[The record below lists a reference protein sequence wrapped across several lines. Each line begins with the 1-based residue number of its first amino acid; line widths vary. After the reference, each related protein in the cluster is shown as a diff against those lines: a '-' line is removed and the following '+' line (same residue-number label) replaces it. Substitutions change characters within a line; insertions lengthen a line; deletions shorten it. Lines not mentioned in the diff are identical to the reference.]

1 MIGCRR
7 AGRGRDSADGVRVN
21 VGGDA
26 EPLRVVYI
34 AGAQHCGSTMLD
46 AVLGAA
52 PGARSLGEVGGF
64 HRHSEGAVCDCG
76 RPAAS
81 CSPCRDVVTKLAD
94 TSGLE
99 RFGAVSRL
107 PLKERRAH
115 WTVVGGARRREYAR
129 LADAVFD
136 AAAAAT
142 GASILI
148 DSSKNAGRAGAL
160 VHESRHDI
168 RVVHLVRDGRSYLA
182 SKRRRAAAEGRRVV
196 PPLALGTWLV
206 KNLLLWS
213 LLRRRV
219 GRDRYLLCRYEDLI
233 ADPERELDRIG
244 RFAGLDTAGLGRRA
258 IELGVD
264 RDHLFEPQRRLD
276 YHRVVLD
283 PARASASRATS
294 AVRHPLLYWVAG
306 GFVSRRWGYTRA
318 GLKGTPAGAVR

>member
-1 MIGCRR
+1 MG
-7 AGRGRDSADGVRVN
+7 D
-21 VGGDA
+21 DA
-26 EPLRVVYI
+26 ERLRVVYI

-52 PGARSLGEVGGF
+52 PSARSLGEVGGF
-64 HRHSEGAVCDCG
+64 HRHTDGAGCDCG
-76 RPAAS
+76 CPAAS
-81 CSPCRDVVTKLAD
+81 CPPCRAVVAQLAG

-99 RFGAVSRL
+99 RFGVVSRL

-115 WTVVGGARRREYAR
+115 WTVIGGARRREYAS
-129 LADAVFD
+129 LADGVFD

-142 GASILI
+142 GASILV

-160 VHESRHDI
+160 VHDSRHEV

-196 PPLALGTWLV
+196 PPVALGAWLI

-213 LLRRRV
+213 LLRRGV
-219 GRDRYLLCRYEDLI
+219 GRDRYLLCRYEDLM
-233 ADPERELDRIG
+233 ADPEGELDRIG
-244 RFAGLDTAGLGRRA
+244 RFAGIDTAGLGRRA

-264 RDHLFEPQRRLD
+264 REHLFEPRRRLD
-276 YHRVVLD
+276 YHHVVLD

-306 GFVSRRWGYTRA
+306 GFLSRRWGYTRA
-318 GLKGTPAGAVR
+318 GLEAGPSGAVR